1 MIIFTI
7 PIAVVIGILISRK
20 YAPKTKSEKIWASIL
35 IPLISGVFINFLVAS
50 YKNSGFG
57 FMFDVGSTL
66 LFVAIPEMA
75 LLITLFASLEV
86 GGKKNWNDTSTIKL
100 HYGVGENRVDFEVS
114 LTQKE
119 ILQMA
124 KLREQNP
131 ERWKDNELELVKTVK
146 KEVNEVC
153 VIEKESDNKETIAD
167 NKTENKNL
175 GETLKV
181 EDDRLPIVRDNE
193 DDNQLE
199 LESNQPKEMEKE
211 MGKEGLFGTKLESEY
226 RRESIPEAHWIRQNG
241 IEMCLNIDEITYKKM
256 IELQNE
262 NPEKWVDNEFNLYLQ
277 ATSSRQK
284 GNNRKRKW
292 RMKKWMWIMAV
303 FIGLCTLYGVV
314 ARVVDNTVATCN
326 EEMMQGVYESLKYQE
341 YVSCSYPTFRYRMIA
356 NSLYRKKMYNL
367 YPKYV
372 YKWKGQW
379 NEKPC
384 EYEDYVFNL
393 HRNKWLENPF
403 VWLW

>member
-50 YKNSGFG
+50 YKNSGLG
-57 FMFDVGSTL
+57 FMFDFGSTL
-66 LFVAIPEMA
+66 LFVAIPEVA

-86 GGKKNWNDTSTIKL
+86 GGKKKWSDTSTMKL
-100 HYGVGENRVDFEVS
+100 HYGTGENRVDFEVT

-167 NKTENKNL
+167 NKTENKNV
-175 GETLKV
+175 GRTLKV
-181 EDDRLPIVRDNE
+181 EDDRLPTVRDNE
-193 DDNQLE
+193 DDNQIE
-199 LESNQPKEMEKE
+199 IESNQPKEMEKKI
-211 MGKEGLFGTKLESEY
+211 GKEGLFGNKLESEY

-241 IEMCLNIDEITYKKM
+241 TEMCLNIDEITYKRM

-262 NPEKWVDNEFNLYLQ
+262 NPEKWVNNEFNLYLQ
-277 ATSSRQK
+277 ATSGRHK
-284 GNNRKRKW
+284 GNKRKRTWK
-292 RMKKWMWIMAV
+292 MKKWMWIV
-303 FIGLCTLYGVV
+303 VIIFGLCTIYGVV

-372 YKWKGQW
+372 FKWEGAW
-379 NEKPC
+379 TEKPC
-384 EYEDYVFNL
+384 RYEDYVFNL

>member
-66 LFVAIPEMA
+66 LFVAIPEVA
-75 LLITLFASLEV
+75 LLITLFASLEI
-86 GGKKNWNDTSTIKL
+86 GGKKNWNDTSTMKL
-100 HYGVGENRVDFEVS
+100 HYGTGENRVDFEVT

-131 ERWKDNELELVKTVK
+131 ERWKDNELELVKAVK
-146 KEVNEVC
+146 KEVNEVY
-153 VIEKESDNKETIAD
+153 VIEKESDDKEIVAE
-167 NKTENKNL
+167 NKTEGKDV
-175 GETLKV
+175 GETLKL
-181 EDDRLPIVRDNE
+181 EDDRLPTTRNDEN
-193 DDNQLE
+193 DNQIE
-199 LESNQPKEMEKE
+199 LESNQSEKTE
-211 MGKEGLFGTKLESEY
+211 KDSEKEGLFGNKLESEY

-241 IEMCLNIDEITYKKM
+241 TEMCINIDEITYKKM

-277 ATSSRQK
+277 ATSGRQK
-284 GNNRKRKW
+284 GNKIKRTWK
-292 RMKKWMWIMAV
+292 MKKWIWIV
-303 FIGLCTLYGVV
+303 IIIVGLCTIYGVV

-384 EYEDYVFNL
+384 AYEDYVFNL
-393 HRNKWLENPF
+393 HRNNWLENPF